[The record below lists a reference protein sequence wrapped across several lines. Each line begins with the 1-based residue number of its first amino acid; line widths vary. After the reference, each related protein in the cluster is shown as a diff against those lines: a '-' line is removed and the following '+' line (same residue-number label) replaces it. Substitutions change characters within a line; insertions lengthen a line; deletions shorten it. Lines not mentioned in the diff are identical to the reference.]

1 VREQQSLFNANEVL
15 IAGKTEK
22 FELAGRDG
30 DRESDSL
37 KR

>member
-1 VREQQSLFNANEVL
+1 MGSS
-15 IAGKTEK
+15 AGKTEK